1 MDSVA
6 DSLLYA
12 GTLSELKA
20 AGHKVL
26 HGGRTPILVV
36 WHRDRV
42 YALDNRCPHLGFP
55 LDRGS
60 IEDGILT
67 CHWHHARFDITSG
80 CTFDLWADD
89 VPPGRVELRGEEI
102 WVAPE
107 CGFAD
112 PARHWRQRLTDGMA
126 HNIGLVIGKAVLGS
140 LDAGAKPQE
149 LVRAA
154 ARFGARNRDGWSF
167 GQTILAN
174 LAGHLDRLPDE
185 IAYLALYQGI
195 RRVAADC
202 EGQTPRRDRQALSG
216 AEAPLPTLETW
227 LAKWSA
233 VRQRNA
239 AERTLLTAVEAGASQ
254 AEVAALLLGV
264 VSDRYFADGGHALDY
279 INKCFDCLEVV
290 GWDQAATLLPTL
302 VEEIVTARGGEES
315 DAWRNPIDTIALQ
328 EAAFARLPELLAA
341 APDEHP
347 AQAGE
352 LEALADRLLAE
363 EPQAVIAALEEA
375 LASGL
380 APAEVGRALAYA
392 AALRVA
398 RFATSNEFSDW
409 DSAHHV
415 FTFCSAVQQMLARI
429 GKIDAPAR
437 KQRCLR
443 SLYHGAVA
451 LYLIRYLNRP
461 PARLPDP
468 AKASGLPD
476 EPNALCRAILES
488 FDRQQQVNGA
498 AALVARYLDLG
509 HPPDALIST
518 LAEALLR
525 EDAGFHSFQILDAAI
540 RQFDAWR
547 GGGPGRNILVAATR
561 FLAAHSP
568 TERAHHQT
576 ARIAQKLHRGGQIE
590 DSDTE

>member
-1 MDSVA
+1 MDSAA
-6 DSLLYA
+6 DRLLYA
-12 GTLSELKA
+12 GTLGELEA

-26 HGGRTPILVV
+26 HGGRTPILVI
-36 WHRDRV
+36 WREGRV

-67 CHWHHARFDITSG
+67 CHWHHARFDVTSG

-89 VPPGRVELRGEEI
+89 VPPGRVEIRGEEV

-112 PARHWRQRLTDGMA
+112 PVSHWRRRLQDGMA

-140 LDAGAKPQE
+140 LSNGAAAE
-149 LVRAA
+149 DLVRDAA
-154 ARFGARNRDGWSF
+154 LFGARNRDGWSF

-174 LAGHLDRLPDE
+174 LAGHLGRLPE
-185 IAYLALYQGI
+185 ETAYLALYQGI

-202 EGQTPRRDRQALSG
+202 EGQTPRRDRQALVG
-216 AEAPLPTLETW
+216 AKAPLETLENW

-239 AERTLLTAVEAGASQ
+239 AERTLLTAVETGSSQ
-254 AEVAALLLGV
+254 AELAQLLLSV
-264 VSDRYFADGGHALDY
+264 VNDRFFADGGHALDY
-279 INKCFDCLEVV
+279 INKSFDCLDVI
-290 GWDQAATLLPTL
+290 GWERAADILPTL
-302 VEEIVTARGGEES
+302 IEEVVTARGGEES
-315 DAWRNPIDTIALQ
+315 DAWRNPIDLIALQ
-328 EAAFARLPELLAA
+328 QAAFGRLPEILAA
-341 APDEHP
+341 APAER
-347 AQAGE
+347 AGEAEE
-352 LEALADRLLAE
+352 LEALADALLAE
-363 EPQAVIAALEEA
+363 EPDAVIRALEGA
-375 LASGL
+375 FASGL
-380 APAEVGRALAYA
+380 AAAEIGRALAYA

-415 FTFCSAVQQMLARI
+415 FTFCNALQQMLVRA
-429 GKIDAPAR
+429 GQPADR
-437 KQRCLR
+437 ERRLRCLR
-443 SLYHGAVA
+443 CLYHGAMA

-468 AKASGLPD
+468 AKSGDLPD
-476 EPNALCRAILES
+476 EPRALCRAILEA
-488 FDRQQQVNGA
+488 FDRQQQVSGA

-509 HPPDALIST
+509 HPADPLIAT

-525 EDAGFHSFQILDAAI
+525 EDAGFHAYQILDAGI
-540 RQFDAWR
+540 RQYDAW
-547 GGGPGRNILVAATR
+547 GGGTAGRNILIAVTR
-561 FLAAHSP
+561 FLAAHAP
-568 TERAHHQT
+568 TERAHYQT
-576 ARIAQKLHRGGQIE
+576 ARIAQRLHRGGQVQDAE
-590 DSDTE
+590 PA